1 MKITKVD
8 IYMLDAKEQ
17 RKKRRPIVC
26 RVHTDAGIYG
36 DGEAGIAYGLG
47 AEGAYGMLLDLSRV
61 VIGRDPF
68 DVEPVWND
76 MLINTSWGMGA
87 GAIFFSAM
95 SALNI
100 AMMDLKGKALKV
112 PCYQLLGGQYRRELR
127 TYASQ
132 LQVGW
137 TTMKGPYGRTEDY
150 VRVTEHALSEG
161 YDAVKLDVLWYDKNA
176 QPTEI
181 INTRGLLSYEQLA
194 LADERLGAIRRELG
208 YDFDLMVENHART
221 GTVGAIQMAEIC
233 EKHKVFAYEETTM
246 PLNPEL
252 HKVISNKTR
261 IPLAD
266 GERIFTR
273 WGFMNFLKDH
283 SVQLIQPDIC
293 NCGGLSE
300 AKKICDIAD
309 VFDAYVQG
317 HSAGSPL
324 STAACLQLHA
334 AIPNFCIHEL
344 HFRST
349 QKCITDMCKYNY
361 QPVNGKMYVPDRPG
375 LGQEFTQNAL
385 DTALKHDF
393 VDSTW
398 SED

>member
-1 MKITKVD
+1 
-8 IYMLDAKEQ
+8 
-17 RKKRRPIVC
+17 
-26 RVHTDAGIYG
+26 
-36 DGEAGIAYGLG
+36 AYGLG

-61 VIGRDPF
+61 VINRDPF
-68 DVEPVWND
+68 DVEPVWSD
-76 MLINTSWGMGA
+76 MLLNTSWGMGA

-100 AMMDLKGKALKV
+100 AMMDIKGKALKV
-112 PCYQLLGGQYRRELR
+112 PCYQLLGGKYRTELR

-137 TTMKGPYGRTEDY
+137 TTMKGPYGKTDDY
-150 VRVTEHALSEG
+150 VRVTEHALNEG
-161 YDAVKLDVLWYDKNA
+161 FDAVKLDVIWYDENA

-181 INTRGLLSYEQLA
+181 MNTRGLLSYKQLA
-194 LADERLGAIRRELG
+194 LADERLRAIRKELG
-208 YDFDLMVENHART
+208 YNFDILIENHART
-221 GTVGAIQMAEIC
+221 GTAGAIQMASIC
-233 EKHKVFAYEETTM
+233 EKYKVFAYEETTM

-252 HKVISNKTR
+252 HKVIAKKTN

-273 WGFMNFLKDH
+273 WGFMNFLKDN
-283 SVQLIQPDIC
+283 SVQLIQPDVC
-293 NCGGLSE
+293 NCGGLTE

-309 VFDAYVQG
+309 VYDAYVQG

-334 AIPNFCIHEL
+334 SIPNFCIHEL

-361 QPVNGKMYVPDRPG
+361 QPVHGKMFVPDLPG
-375 LGQEFTQNAL
+375 LGQEFNESAL
-385 DTALKHDF
+385 DNAIKHDT